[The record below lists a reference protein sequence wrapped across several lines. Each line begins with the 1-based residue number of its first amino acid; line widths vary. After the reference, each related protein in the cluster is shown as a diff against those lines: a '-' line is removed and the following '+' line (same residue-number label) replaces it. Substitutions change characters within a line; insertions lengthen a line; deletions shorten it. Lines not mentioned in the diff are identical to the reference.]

1 VKAPFEEFS
10 QSDGKLDGS
19 FRPRHRAVV
28 ARGLL
33 RLSLIC
39 TFVGLTAIYVL
50 SLQVEPHGISINM
63 LDRYVGDVVRI
74 SGVITSMRIHD
85 EGHLFLRVRDE
96 SGECQVP
103 IFSDMASRL
112 PRVFVGE
119 RMRVTGYVEEYRGSL
134 QIVPRIDR
142 DVELM
147 GPDISDIVSAVRR
160 IGEVVVLR
168 GIALRPSRSGEDFVL
183 ADETG
188 SIGIR
193 TGCKYPLRWLANVTV
208 SGRMKTSG
216 GHPYLDMS
224 DLIEA
229 HPADLPSVDLC
240 RKERFQGLG
249 KVSGRVKF
257 NRSSAVL
264 EAPCGALPLGR
275 ARGLSLADGD
285 LVTAV
290 VRGRGGGLDV
300 IEVEVEKAGILPIR
314 QISEEMLGKRVRVSG
329 VVIRKFVSGK
339 NVFLTLYNE
348 TDLDVPVFGGGGD
361 VNIALGDLLTVV
373 GTVKKY
379 RDRLQVVPN
388 SLSDL
393 SVEPGEV
400 VDRDIDQISDADL
413 YQLVRIR
420 GRVTSVKHYRRSC
433 SIWVRGAAERI
444 RVYAP
449 FDVSNISVGTE
460 VEVVGLVKRFNG
472 QLELIPRAPSDV
484 G

>member
-1 VKAPFEEFS
+1 
-10 QSDGKLDGS
+10 
-19 FRPRHRAVV
+19 
-28 ARGLL
+28 
-33 RLSLIC
+33 
-39 TFVGLTAIYVL
+39 
-50 SLQVEPHGISINM
+50 M
-63 LDRYVGDVVRI
+63 
-74 SGVITSMRIHD
+74 
-85 EGHLFLRVRDE
+85 
-96 SGECQVP
+96 
-103 IFSDMASRL
+103 
-112 PRVFVGE
+112 
-119 RMRVTGYVEEYRGSL
+119 
-134 QIVPRIDR
+134 
-142 DVELM
+142 
-147 GPDISDIVSAVRR
+147 
-160 IGEVVVLR
+160 
-168 GIALRPSRSGEDFVL
+168 
-183 ADETG
+183 
-188 SIGIR
+188 
-193 TGCKYPLRWLANVTV
+193 
-208 SGRMKTSG
+208 
-216 GHPYLDMS
+216 
-224 DLIEA
+224 
-229 HPADLPSVDLC
+229 
-240 RKERFQGLG
+240 
-249 KVSGRVKF
+249 
-257 NRSSAVL
+257 
-264 EAPCGALPLGR
+264 
-275 ARGLSLADGD
+275 
-285 LVTAV
+285 
-290 VRGRGGGLDV
+290 DV
-300 IEVEVEKAGILPIR
+300 IEVDVEKAGILPIG
-314 QISEEMLGKRVRVSG
+314 QISEEMLGRRVRVSG

-348 TDLDVPVFGGGGD
+348 TDLDVPLFGGGGE